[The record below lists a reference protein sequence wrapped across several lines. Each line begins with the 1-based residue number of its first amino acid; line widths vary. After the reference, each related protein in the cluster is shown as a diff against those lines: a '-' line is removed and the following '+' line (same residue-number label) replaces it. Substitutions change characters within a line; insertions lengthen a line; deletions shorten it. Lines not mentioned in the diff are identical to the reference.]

1 MGRLSWCHSTG
12 TYLIIIPKTKKIILT
27 WDMTFLQKSYSEY
40 SKVEKPVLVTLSFE
54 GSDEEDELKTF
65 PIISQTNKNNHL
77 VSNSNSDSD
86 GKNQENIF
94 NEDIGKEVKVTP
106 NTTFNAK
113 VVHAMKKLKASYNNN
128 ANKIIKQATQEKC
141 AIENLNFLIDPTMGI
156 DPKKNLIE
164 TGNMLFVRNLL
175 TSMYNRY
182 GKRC

>member
-1 MGRLSWCHSTG
+1 
-12 TYLIIIPKTKKIILT
+12 
-27 WDMTFLQKSYSEY
+27 
-40 SKVEKPVLVTLSFE
+40 
-54 GSDEEDELKTF
+54 
-65 PIISQTNKNNHL
+65 
-77 VSNSNSDSD
+77 
-86 GKNQENIF
+86 
-94 NEDIGKEVKVTP
+94 
-106 NTTFNAK
+106 
-113 VVHAMKKLKASYNNN
+113 MKKLKASYNKN